1 MLSKVLK
8 LARSKTVIASV
19 LGATAYLLKQ
29 PSIATPEIL
38 DAVGMVLGAAG
49 VRDALSKVAIAA
61 ATGKP
66 APRSR

>member
-1 MLSKVLK
+1 MFGKILK

-19 LGATAYLLKQ
+19 LGASAYLLKQ
-29 PSIATPEIL
+29 PAIGSPEVL

-61 ATGKP
+61 ATGRVK
-66 APRSR
+66 

>member
-1 MLSKVLK
+1 MFGKILK

-29 PSIATPEIL
+29 PAIATPEVL

-49 VRDALSKVAIAA
+49 VRDALAKVALAA
-61 ATGKP
+61 AT
-66 APRSR
+66 SR